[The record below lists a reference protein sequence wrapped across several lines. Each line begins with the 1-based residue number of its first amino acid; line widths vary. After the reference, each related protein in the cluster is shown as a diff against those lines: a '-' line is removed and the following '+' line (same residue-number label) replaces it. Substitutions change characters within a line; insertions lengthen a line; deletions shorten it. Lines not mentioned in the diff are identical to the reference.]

1 MENEGVIFI
10 QKNLASCVREG
21 VFSSTTQLENRYF
34 LKRKVD
40 AFTIRRKT
48 EHTGQSWLRY
58 FHRLSGRTRSG
69 VIRLLKSCGEN
80 TVLTQAW
87 TGQCCP
93 QGPCRSQPGQLGE
106 ETWNVQSTGN
116 ESIPWEIWWES
127 WGAGSGQACIQ
138 EFGVWVW
145 VSEEP
150 LLTVSEKMDKRVQC
164 HSPKGFLRLGP
175 VCLAAA
181 SPLDVSRRWRIPR
194 CGHLGI

>member
-21 VFSSTTQLENRYF
+21 IFSSTTQLENRYF
-34 LKRKVD
+34 LKRKGD

-48 EHTGQSWLRY
+48 ERTVQSWLRY

-93 QGPCRSQPGQLGE
+93 QRPRRSQPGQLGE
-106 ETWNVQSTGN
+106 ETWNVPSTGN

-127 WGAGSGQACIQ
+127 WGAGQAR
-138 EFGVWVW
+138 
-145 VSEEP
+145 P
-150 LLTVSEKMDKRVQC
+150 
-164 HSPKGFLRLGP
+164 
-175 VCLAAA
+175 
-181 SPLDVSRRWRIPR
+181 VSRSLKSESGCRRNHCWQSRRRWTSASNVTVPKAF
-194 CGHLGI
+194 